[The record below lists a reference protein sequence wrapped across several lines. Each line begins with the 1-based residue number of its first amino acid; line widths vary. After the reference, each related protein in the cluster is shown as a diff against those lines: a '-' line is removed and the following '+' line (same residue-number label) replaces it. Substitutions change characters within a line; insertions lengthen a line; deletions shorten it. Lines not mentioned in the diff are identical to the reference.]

1 VRTLTVALVFS
12 ILAIIVTA
20 CNKSGQ
26 SSDSS
31 SGSSGTQKSVS
42 KPAAGPKAKS
52 ACDLMTPTEIAGF
65 LKVAE
70 VKKDDV
76 ESGKNETTKVD
87 ICNWYVKKDSTEGVE
102 FLLRQA
108 ESDDE
113 GSRMLVF
120 SSARGDAVEHNVERD
135 QKAEKLSGV
144 GDEAIYS
151 PYPVGKGGTIAMRVG
166 PSAVTIIGSASRDDL
181 ISMAKLMAGRM

>member
-1 VRTLTVALVFS
+1 MRTFRVALVFS
-12 ILAIIVTA
+12 ILAVIVTA
-20 CNKSGQ
+20 CNKSSQ
-26 SSDSS
+26 NTDPSPAS
-31 SGSSGTQKSVS
+31 SGPPKSVS
-42 KPAAGPKAKS
+42 KAASGPRTKS
-52 ACDLMTPTEIAGF
+52 ACELLTPMEIAGF

-108 ESDDE
+108 DSDDE

-166 PSAVTIIGSASRDDL
+166 RSAVTIICSGSRDDL

>member
-1 VRTLTVALVFS
+1 VFS
-12 ILAIIVTA
+12 IVAVVVTA
-20 CNKSGQ
+20 CNKSSQIG
-26 SSDSS
+26 DSS
-31 SGSSGTQKSVS
+31 SASNSTQKSAS
-42 KPAAGPKAKS
+42 KPASGPKAKS

-76 ESGKNETTKVD
+76 ESGKNATTKVD
-87 ICNWYVKKDSTEGVE
+87 ICNWYVKKDSLEGVE
-102 FLLRQA
+102 FMLRQA

-120 SSARGDAVEHNVERD
+120 SSARGDAVEHDAERD
-135 QKAEKLSGV
+135 RKAEKLSGV

-166 PSAVTIIGSASRDDL
+166 PSAVTIIGSASREDL
-181 ISMAKLMAGRM
+181 ISMARLMAGRM